1 MARVTVTPRAETDL
15 EEIWLAI
22 ALDNASAADR
32 LLRKIAAK
40 LERLADFPDMG
51 SSRPEIAPSAKILV
65 EGNYLI
71 LYESVGN
78 DIEVV
83 RVVHGAR
90 DLRDLF

>member
-1 MARVTVTPRAETDL
+1 VASVTVTPRAATDL

-22 ALDNASAADR
+22 ALDSPAAADK
-32 LLRKIAAK
+32 LLRRIAAK
-40 LERLADFPDMG
+40 LQRLAEFPDMG
-51 SSRPEIAPSAKILV
+51 ASRPEIAPSAKILV

-78 DIEVV
+78 DVEVV

>member
-1 MARVTVTPRAETDL
+1 MVNVRITPRAETDL
-15 EEIWLAI
+15 EEIWLTI
-22 ALDNASAADR
+22 ALDNPSAADK
-32 LLRKIAAK
+32 LLRRIATK
-40 LERLADFPDMG
+40 LERLAEFPDMG

-71 LYESVGN
+71 LYEPAGN

-83 RVVHGAR
+83 RVIHGAR